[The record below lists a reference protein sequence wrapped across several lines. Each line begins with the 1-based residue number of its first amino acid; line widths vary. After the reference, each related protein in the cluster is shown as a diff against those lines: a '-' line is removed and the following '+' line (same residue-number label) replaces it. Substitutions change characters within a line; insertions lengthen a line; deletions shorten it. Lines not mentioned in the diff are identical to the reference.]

1 MEGVVINI
9 MSKAKKTKAIS
20 NLSAHN
26 KQVSR
31 ATGNRDDN
39 YKKYNFDVLEMQSEK
54 SIDNYNKYFK
64 EHAHVGYNAHKEE
77 LEEGDFVVPRL
88 NDTITK
94 VESII
99 VAPPVKILIKDINK
113 FDFTEAQCFFD
124 DYIHNFIKQDSKF
137 KDVKVLSAKVHC
149 NEVYYPRYE
158 EIEIDGTTKLR
169 RLSREESV
177 EKAYVKV
184 HMHMDYIPLIEAE
197 KNGKKFLKLSSNDLW
212 KSEKGRYFDSFRE
225 FNDRFYESV
234 GKSYG
239 LDRGQKW
246 EEWDVRVQKKNSGEL
261 VKENTRLADWQLNHD
276 EELNK
281 QYKKQL
287 EEEIKTAGEEAKKQ
301 LQEEIAQLEAE
312 SFDEFEK
319 NQREYARQLK
329 WMEEQKNKI
338 EHDLKNI
345 SDEKADA
352 QRILSDIQM
361 QADSEY
367 KDYIKMHDDIEK
379 AIEELT
385 VTEAEIEKRQN
396 INSQIFKEL
405 EADRKVL
412 ANIERRLKRNEITM
426 QEANKVIDDY
436 SLDDKIKLF
445 KEESAKEHTPNL
457 HNLANSRDER

>member
-9 MSKAKKTKAIS
+9 MSKAKKIKAIS

-31 ATGNRDDN
+31 TTGNRDDN

-88 NDTITK
+88 NDSITK

-99 VAPPVKILIKDINK
+99 VAPPIKILLKDIDK

-124 DYIHNFIKQDSKF
+124 DYIYNFIKQDSKF

-158 EIEIDGTTKLR
+158 EIDGTTKLR
-169 RLSREESV
+169 RLSREESI

-184 HMHMDYIPLIEAE
+184 HMHMDYIPLVEAK

-225 FNDRFYESV
+225 FNDRFHKTV
-234 GKSYG
+234 GKHYG
-239 LDRGQKW
+239 LERGQKW
-246 EEWDVRVQKKNSGEL
+246 EEWDVRVQKRNNGEL
-261 VKENTRLADWQLNHD
+261 VKENTRLADWQLNND

-281 QYKKQL
+281 KYKKQL
-287 EEEIKTAGEEAKKQ
+287 EEEIKTASEEAKKQ

-312 SFDEFEK
+312 SFDEFER

-329 WMEEQKNKI
+329 QMEEQKNKI

-352 QRILSDIQM
+352 QRILSDIQI

-379 AIEELT
+379 AIKELT

-457 HNLANSRDER
+457 HNLANSRER

>member
-26 KQVSR
+26 KQAGK

-99 VAPPVKILIKDINK
+99 VAPPIKILLKDIDK

-158 EIEIDGTTKLR
+158 EIEKDGTTKLR

-177 EKAYVKV
+177 NRSYVKV

-225 FNDRFYESV
+225 FNDRFYEAV
-234 GKSYG
+234 GKSYN
-239 LDRGQKW
+239 LERGQKW
-246 EEWDVRVQKKNSGEL
+246 EEWDVRVQKRNNGEL
-261 VKENTRLADWQLNHD
+261 VKENTRLADWQLNND

-281 QYKKQL
+281 KYKKQL
-287 EEEIKTAGEEAKKQ
+287 EEEIKTASEEAKKQ

-312 SFDEFEK
+312 SFDEFER

-329 WMEEQKNKI
+329 QMEEQKNKI

-352 QRILSDIQM
+352 QRMLSDIQM

-445 KEESAKEHTPNL
+445 KEESAKEYTPNL
-457 HNLANSRDER
+457 HHLANSRER

>member
-1 MEGVVINI
+1 MEGVGINI

-26 KQVSR
+26 KQAGK

-77 LEEGDFVVPRL
+77 LGEGDFVVPRL

-99 VAPPVKILIKDINK
+99 VAPPIKILLKDIDK

-124 DYIHNFIKQDSKF
+124 DYIYNFIKQDSKF

-158 EIEIDGTTKLR
+158 EIDGTTKLR

-184 HMHMDYIPLIEAE
+184 HMHIDYIPLIETE
-197 KNGKKFLKLSSNDLW
+197 KDGKKFLKLSSNDLW

-225 FNDRFYESV
+225 FNDRFHKTV
-234 GKSYG
+234 GKHYG
-239 LDRGQKW
+239 LERGQKW
-246 EEWDVRVQKKNSGEL
+246 EEWDVRVQKRNNGEL

-281 QYKKQL
+281 KYKKQL
-287 EEEIKTAGEEAKKQ
+287 EEEIKTASEEAKKQ

-319 NQREYARQLK
+319 NQKEFARQLK
-329 WMEEQKNKI
+329 QMEEQKNKI

-352 QRILSDIQM
+352 QRILSNIQM

-457 HNLANSRDER
+457 HNLANSRER

>member
-99 VAPPVKILIKDINK
+99 VAPPIKILLKDIDK

-225 FNDRFYESV
+225 FNDRFYEAV
-234 GKSYG
+234 GKSYN
-239 LDRGQKW
+239 LERGQKW
-246 EEWDVRVQKKNSGEL
+246 EEWDVRVQKRNNGEL
-261 VKENTRLADWQLNHD
+261 VKENTRLADWQLNND

-281 QYKKQL
+281 KYKKQL
-287 EEEIKTAGEEAKKQ
+287 EEEIKTASEEAKKQ

-312 SFDEFEK
+312 SFDEFER

-329 WMEEQKNKI
+329 QMEEQKNKI

-352 QRILSDIQM
+352 QRMLSDIQM

-385 VTEAEIEKRQN
+385 ATEAEIEKRQN

-445 KEESAKEHTPNL
+445 KEESAKEHTLNL

>member
-26 KQVSR
+26 KQAGK

-39 YKKYNFDVLEMQSEK
+39 YKKYNFDVLEMQGEK

-64 EHAHVGYNAHKEE
+64 EHAHTGYNAHKEE
-77 LEEGDFVVPRL
+77 FGEGDFVVPRL

-99 VAPPVKILIKDINK
+99 VAPPAKILIKDIDK

-158 EIEIDGTTKLR
+158 EIDGTTKLR
-169 RLSREESV
+169 RLSREESIDR
-177 EKAYVKV
+177 AYVKV

-212 KSEKGRYFDSFRE
+212 KSERGRYFDSFRE
-225 FNDRFYESV
+225 FNDRFYEAV
-234 GKSYG
+234 GKHYS
-239 LDRGQKW
+239 LSRGQKW
-246 EEWDVRVQKKNSGEL
+246 EEWDVRVQKKNNGEL
-261 VKENTRLADWQLNHD
+261 VKENTRLSDWQLNHD

-281 QYKKQL
+281 KYKKQL

-312 SFDEFEK
+312 SFDEFER
-319 NQREYARQLK
+319 NQREYAKQLK
-329 WMEEQKNKI
+329 QMEEQKNKI

-352 QRILSDIQM
+352 QRMLSDIQM

-385 VTEAEIEKRQN
+385 ATEAEIEKRQN

-445 KEESAKEHTPNL
+445 KEESAKEHTLNL